1 MQLLPGYT
9 LRCLRLT
16 LGLRTWPWQILT
28 EWKTK
33 AKMVGKKEVSFT
45 LRGTQGDDALK
56 SVPSSNK

>member
-28 EWKTK
+28 EWKAK
-33 AKMVGKKEVSFT
+33 AKMVGEKEVSFT
-45 LRGTQGDDALK
+45 LRGT
-56 SVPSSNK
+56 